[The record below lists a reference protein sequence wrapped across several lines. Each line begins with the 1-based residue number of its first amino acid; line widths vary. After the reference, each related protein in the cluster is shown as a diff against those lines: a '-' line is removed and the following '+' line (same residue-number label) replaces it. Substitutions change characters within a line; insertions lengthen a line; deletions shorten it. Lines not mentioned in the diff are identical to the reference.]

1 MIKKIIIINY
11 TTKYNTNYINREQ
24 SFCDYELRNIANDN
38 LFSIDSNQ
46 FNYKRRKKNTVS
58 HHLQTNS
65 IISEFLKIE
74 NSAERLKKKIPLF
87 KK

>member
-1 MIKKIIIINY
+1 MNLEIS
-11 TTKYNTNYINREQ
+11 Q
-24 SFCDYELRNIANDN
+24 NDN

-46 FNYKRRKKNTVS
+46 FNYNRRKKNTLS

-74 NSAERLKKKIPLF
+74 NSAERRKKKFLFSKNEQQVVKLKKSLLSNLC
-87 KK
+87 